1 MDESGDLSPYN
12 HYYGIALSFNL
23 KVRQCKY
30 KNFSDRCMK
39 VIEILKVSREIIEML
54 QKSCIHIGDVRYV
67 GLYEDYESL
76 MARDFVQLTMRSKD
90 HSEVMDALKRQQA
103 LISRMAEKVE
113 KQSFA
118 LDFGSDLLANF
129 TSDGIIWLVAKL
141 LKKR

>member
-1 MDESGDLSPYN
+1 
-12 HYYGIALSFNL
+12 
-23 KVRQCKY
+23 
-30 KNFSDRCMK
+30 MK

-129 TSDGIIWLVAKL
+129 TSDGIIWLAAKL
-141 LKKR
+141 LKRR